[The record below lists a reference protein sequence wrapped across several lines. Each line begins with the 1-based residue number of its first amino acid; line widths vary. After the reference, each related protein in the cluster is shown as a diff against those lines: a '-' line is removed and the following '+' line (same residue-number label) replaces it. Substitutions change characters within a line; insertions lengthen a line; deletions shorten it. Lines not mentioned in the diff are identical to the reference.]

1 MNRGVSRA
9 IDERLVEVI
18 HFFVLNGQSYRP
30 GWATTEKLKKSSDS
44 DVSIPA
50 SDAAIIVWT

>member
-1 MNRGVSRA
+1 MVNRGVSRA

-30 GWATTEKLKKSSDS
+30 GWATTETLNKSSDS
-44 DVSIPA
+44 SVKIPA
-50 SDAAIIVWT
+50 TGSATIV